1 MNAIC
6 GHRHAVTGGLTTDKY
21 SFTPTHTC
29 THVFLVGFLLILG
42 SILENVAD
50 SCSRLPPDYDSAT
63 AGSQIRSFFRTCSID
78 VSIRSVSSKPEF
90 FFSSVNVSLFWC
102 LLGE

>member
-1 MNAIC
+1 M
-6 GHRHAVTGGLTTDKY
+6 DKY

-50 SCSRLPPDYDSAT
+50 SCSRLPPDYYSAT
-63 AGSQIRSFFRTCSID
+63 AGSQIRSFFQDMFNRRVHTF
-78 VSIRSVSSKPEF
+78 SVQYT
-90 FFSSVNVSLFWC
+90 
-102 LLGE
+102 